1 MKGKTQQVIGL
12 SYIIIII
19 SYLEEY
25 SSSSLRARSPS
36 DIWKDMLCF
45 DRQIGFIWFAKRTGV
60 SMKEVTSDK
69 AQAITDADIR
79 TLNEDHKAIFAYI
92 KKLKSIVNKP
102 ENHQYASG
110 IVENF
115 IAYFLEH
122 VIKEEQLLQKYLP
135 DKVVADHISLH
146 ENELNYLDE
155 YFKVLN
161 VNPSSQNIQR
171 IALKLNQEFKNH
183 INRYDNDILQ
193 QLKKRKTSKISG

>member
-1 MKGKTQQVIGL
+1 
-12 SYIIIII
+12 
-19 SYLEEY
+19 
-25 SSSSLRARSPS
+25 
-36 DIWKDMLCF
+36 
-45 DRQIGFIWFAKRTGV
+45 
-60 SMKEVTSDK
+60 MKEITSDK
-69 AQAITDADIR
+69 AQSINDADIR
-79 TLNEDHKAIFAYI
+79 TLNEDHKAIFDYI

-110 IVENF
+110 IVDNF

-122 VIKEEQLLQKYLP
+122 VIKEEQILQKYLP

-155 YFKVLN
+155 YLKILN
-161 VNPSSQNIQR
+161 ANPSSQNIQT
-171 IALKLNQEFKNH
+171 IAIKLNQEFKNH